1 MLNGGDISEQNYIIL
16 IRKNCQCRLLFFIY
30 LVLSTMVF
38 LLNAELQFSVK
49 ISQNS
54 KVYN

>member
-54 KVYN
+54 KVHN